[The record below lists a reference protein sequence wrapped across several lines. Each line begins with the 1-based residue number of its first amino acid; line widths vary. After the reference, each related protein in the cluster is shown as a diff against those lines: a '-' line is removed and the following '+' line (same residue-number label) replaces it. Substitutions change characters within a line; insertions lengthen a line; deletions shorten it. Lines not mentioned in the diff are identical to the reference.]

1 MTQQAKTNYIV
12 HSDTVYEEVDN
23 PLFTTYKQ
31 CSVQKKEPKPV
42 WKGAKLPWELWVQA
56 VAWCQVTQ
64 EKFKSEALIYLF
76 YDTSKPSSPWQLWF
90 VPQITNGMTVKA
102 NTNHANY
109 KLERKMF
116 PDLQFGSLHHHCTT
130 GAFASGTDKDD
141 EVDRDGFHFTIGNIG
156 SNRHSTHF
164 RFSLNKSVTVY
175 PAEEWIEYSSS
186 LNMLPESVKA
196 VAHKELVH
204 TPLTADQLKSY
215 DFTTTLKNI
224 SKPQVKNNF
233 QNNARIGG
241 WKQPWNNKA
250 YDHVGVVQQ
259 QNLGIVVDNNE
270 YNIAFATLKNR
281 LIHWTMYTV
290 NEFVSLTTEQESH
303 RLLIDIGEL
312 IEDLNVW
319 GCLKKNVANK
329 LSNQLITQSNDNF
342 VTDFDIKFLKVILKN
357 TNWQKKDMSVYNKF
371 ETLIMEHVLDTVCN
385 IQNTPDFI
393 TNDEGY
399 ILLHKKK
406 LIAFS
411 LMYMNTLLN

>member
-23 PLFTTYKQ
+23 PLFTTYKK
-31 CSVQKKEPKPV
+31 CAVQKKEPKPV
-42 WKGAKLPWELWVQA
+42 WKGAKIPWNLWMQA

-76 YDTSKPSSPWQLWF
+76 YDTNKPSSPWQLWL

-102 NTNHANY
+102 DTNNANY

-116 PDLQFGSLHHHCTT
+116 PDLQFGSLHHHCTS

-156 SNRHSTHF
+156 SKRHSTHF
-164 RFSLNKSVTVY
+164 RFSLNKTVTVY
-175 PAEEWIEYSSS
+175 PAEEWIECCFELSK
-186 LNMLPESVKA
+186 LPDNVKA

-204 TPLTADQLKSY
+204 TPLTEDQLKAY
-215 DFTTTLKNI
+215 DFTAALANV
-224 SKPQVKNNF
+224 SKPQVQNNF
-233 QNNARIGG
+233 NNNARIGG
-241 WKQPWNNKA
+241 WNQQWNNQKNNQN
-250 YDHVGVVQQ
+250 YGQVIQQ
-259 QNLGIVVDNNE
+259 QNLGLDMSDNM
-270 YNIAFATLKNR
+270 AFISLKNR
-281 LIHWTMYTV
+281 LIHWNMHTV

-303 RLLIDIGEL
+303 RLLMDIGEL
-312 IEDLNVW
+312 IEDLNIW
-319 GCLKKNVANK
+319 DCLKKNVANK
-329 LSNQLITQSNDNF
+329 LSNQLVTQSNDHF
-342 VTDFDIKFLKVILKN
+342 VTDFDIKFIKVILKN

-371 ETLIMEHVLDTVCN
+371 ETLIMEHVLDTICN
-385 IQNTPDFI
+385 VHNTPDFI
-393 TNDEGY
+393 TNDENY
-399 ILLHKKK
+399 ILLNKKK